1 MSEVISVEI
10 LNFLNFGDD
19 DEKRLVGLRQASGRR
34 QQRKG
39 KLISD
44 REGDRDTPLLPVLA
58 AGRRSLK
65 GEFGWCVSGCRIS
78 KQGDTTILDGSW
90 YVLLEWLPRRSRE
103 NKGRK

>member
-1 MSEVISVEI
+1 MMQIEET
-10 LNFLNFGDD
+10 
-19 DEKRLVGLRQASGRR
+19 LVRGSRCETTK
-34 QQRKG
+34 KG
-39 KLISD
+39 KANI
-44 REGDRDTPLLPVLA
+44 REGDRDRPLLPVLA
-58 AGRRSLK
+58 AGRRSPK